1 MVVLDIN
8 PIVTENCEF
17 SSFLV
22 SVQSSLPQFAD
33 NIAYYKCDVSKWEE
47 VEAVSKKVIEE
58 IGEPTILVNNAG
70 VVQGKPLV
78 NLSQADIQQLVVL

>member
-1 MVVLDIN
+1 M
-8 PIVTENCEF
+8 
-17 SSFLV
+17 SSPCPV
-22 SVQSSLPQFAD
+22 SVQSSFPPLTD

-78 NLSQADIQQLVVL
+78 TLSQADVQQSVVL

>member
-1 MVVLDIN
+1 
-8 PIVTENCEF
+8 
-17 SSFLV
+17 
-22 SVQSSLPQFAD
+22 
-33 NIAYYKCDVSKWEE
+33 VSKWEE

-78 NLSQADIQQLVVL
+78 NLSQADVQQSVVL